1 MYSEIMSKTDREEV
15 LAFYQSARLRVSAE
29 LKHIDSMLR
38 KLGGENT
45 DENTG
50 VVLTLKGTKA
60 KKRGPKSVWGKFI
73 LEKLKEQNHPLRYN
87 DLIKLA
93 MTEQNRSANE
103 QTKIRASILNS
114 AFRLRS
120 VQGKIATIGE
130 NGKKDKFLVLRGWIN
145 QDGQARE
152 KRHPLA
158 EGKTC
163 VSSETTEH
171 RRIPCA
177 TLCRRFRLTP

>member
-1 MYSEIMSKTDREEV
+1 MHSEILSKTDREEA
-15 LAFYQSARLRVSAE
+15 LAFYQSSRLRVSAE

-45 DENTG
+45 NEKTG

-87 DLIKLA
+87 DLINLA
-93 MTEQNRSANE
+93 ITEQNRSAKE
-103 QTKIRASILNS
+103 HPKIRASILNS

-145 QDGQARE
+145 QDGQVRE
-152 KRHPLA
+152 KDIHWLKEKHEFHPKRLNTDEFPSPRYA
-158 EGKTC
+158 ED
-163 VSSETTEH
+163 
-171 RRIPCA
+171 
-177 TLCRRFRLTP
+177 LD